1 MVPAHHGT
9 VGTVGTMVLAGTSLC
24 GAGWL
29 ALKVATHSLVQG
41 GALEEEATG
50 PTGRWATLL

>member
-1 MVPAHHGT
+1 
-9 VGTVGTMVLAGTSLC
+9 MVLAGTSLC

-41 GALEEEATG
+41 GALAEEATG